1 MRINYLC
8 LIIAFC
14 CIAFSCQK
22 KVDNEIVKQQILDNG
37 LAIRNAFSEG
47 DIDKIKA
54 LHHPDV
60 IKALGYEDI
69 KNGREE
75 VVKGIQETLKS
86 FSLEF
91 IKNDVESILVE
102 NNIAIEQSKFS
113 IRGTPK
119 NGGDSF
125 IFSGRTMVT
134 YIRYQD
140 SPTGWATIRE
150 IIHPAND

>member
-150 IIHPAND
+150 IIQPAND